1 MSKKNQKKSGKSKQ
15 KKSTKKLSKAERKR
29 LKLKNQA
36 NKILREVENAE
47 KKENPVTGTSLAL
60 IELDKTDKA
69 LAVVP
74 VVKDE
79 PKKRKPHRQGP
90 LLILLRILKWLMVI
104 LGTVV
109 LIGAIAVAVVYN
121 YWGRDLPDVRNLKE
135 KNFAETSTIYDR
147 EGNVLYKIYGEENRQ
162 YVPLEQINKNVI
174 DATIA
179 IEDQNFYA
187 HFGFDPVAI
196 VRAQLNNLQEDSST
210 QGASTITQQ
219 LAKNLYLSP
228 EQTWDRKIKELLLS
242 VQIEW
247 YYSKDEVLEMY
258 LNKIPYGSNAFGI
271 EAASKTFFGKSSA
284 DLNMVE
290 SSILA
295 ALPKATTKFSPY
307 GDNKKELMGYC
318 EVEVCVSRY
327 DENYVWGRKD
337 LVLDRMVQDGKLT
350 MEGFD
355 MAWQDGLSVQFQ
367 ELKHQINSPHFVFYV
382 RDYLEKKYGKEVVES
397 GGLEIRTTLDPV
409 LQKNAET
416 LLSERYESNVK
427 NYGGNNAALV
437 SLDPKTGGV
446 LAMVGSVNYWDESI
460 DGQVNVAT
468 SLRQPGSTF
477 KPLMYA
483 AAIENVGIGSGTILG
498 DYKTRFGKDYMPNN
512 SDRGFKGRMTIRQA
526 LAQSRNI
533 PAIKAWYLAGEEV
546 ATLEFINKLGVTSL
560 QEFKD
565 RFNSNPARNW
575 DFSYGPSMAIGSG
588 EVRLIDLAG
597 AYAAFANNGKFNPV
611 NPILE
616 IRDRNGNVL
625 EKYEDKGVQ
634 VMRPETAYIINSM
647 LSDITARPAGSWR
660 NVLTIPGQN
669 LAAKTGTSNKKIGT
683 VNYPNN
689 LLTFGYTPT
698 ILSATWVGNSDG
710 KQLSLRA
717 WGEFTAAPI
726 NKAFLEL
733 ALKDKPLVEYARPEG
748 IIEIGK
754 EFYPPNWDKNRRYDS
769 KFVPVARKDCTDAE
783 RAKDPVICKTKD
795 QQEKEAAKR
804 AEDEAKKAAEQAA
817 TLEPEKPINSGTVE
831 TPAVIPP
838 VENLTTPESP
848 TYSSV
853 SPVETPLPETPT
865 PIVDILPPASN
876 NQPTI

>member
-1 MSKKNQKKSGKSKQ
+1 MSKKNRKKS
-15 KKSTKKLSKAERKR
+15 KKNKLENAPKNTEKKLSKAERRR
-29 LKLKNQA
+29 LRKQQQG
-36 NKILREVENAE
+36 NKILQEVKKIESKEQKVEE
-47 KKENPVTGTSLAL
+47 KAVIVPEV
-60 IELDKTDKA
+60 KT
-69 LAVVP
+69 
-74 VVKDE
+74 E
-79 PKKRKPHRQGP
+79 IKRKAPRKGV
-90 LLILLRILKWLMVI
+90 LLILFKILKWFMII
-104 LGTVV
+104 LGVVV
-109 LIGAIAVAVVYN
+109 LLGGAAVAFVY
-121 YWGRDLPDVRNLKE
+121 YQWGRDLPDVRNLKE

-162 YVPLEQINKNVI
+162 YVPLDQINKNVI

-196 VRAQLNNLQEDSST
+196 VRAQLNNLHEDNST

-247 YYSKDEVLEMY
+247 YYSKDEILEMY

-271 EAASKTFFGKSSA
+271 EAASKTFFNKSSA
-284 DLNMVE
+284 DLNTVE
-290 SSILA
+290 ASILA
-295 ALPKATTKFSPY
+295 SLPKATTKFSPY

-318 EVEVCVSRY
+318 EVEVCESRF

-337 LVLDRMVQDGKLT
+337 LVLDRMVKDGKINV
-350 MEGFD
+350 EQFD
-355 MAWQDGLSVQFQ
+355 EAWKDGLSVQFQ

-382 RDYLEKKYGKEVVES
+382 RDYLEKKYGREVVES

-416 LLSERYESNVK
+416 ILAERYETNVK

-460 DGQVNVAT
+460 DGQVNVTT

-483 AAIENVGIGSGTILG
+483 AAIENAGIGSGTVLG
-498 DYKTRFGKDYMPNN
+498 DYKTKFGKDYVPNN
-512 SDRGFKGRMTIRQA
+512 SDNGFKGRMTIRQA

-533 PAIKAWYLAGEEV
+533 PAIKAWYLAGEE
-546 ATLEFINKLGVTSL
+546 ASTLEFINKLGVTSL

-565 RFNSNPARNW
+565 KFNSNPARSW

-588 EVRLIDLAG
+588 EVRLLDLAG
-597 AYAAFANNGKFNPV
+597 AYATFANNGKYNPV

-634 VMRPETAYIINSM
+634 AMRPETAYIINSI
-647 LSDITARPAGSWR
+647 LSDIGARPAGSWR
-660 NVLTIPGQN
+660 NILTIPGQN
-669 LAAKTGTSNKKIGT
+669 LSAKTGTSNKKLGN

-689 LLTFGYTPT
+689 LLTLGYTPT

-733 ALKDKPLVEYARPEG
+733 ALKDKPLVEYSKPEG
-748 IIEIGK
+748 ITQIGN
-754 EFYPPNWDKNRRYDS
+754 EYYPPNWDKNKRYDA
-769 KFVPVARKDCTDAE
+769 KFVPVARKDCTDQE
-783 RAKDPVICKTKD
+783 RAKDPVICKTKE
-795 QQEKEAAKR
+795 QQEKDAAKKR
-804 AEDEAKKAAEQAA
+804 EDEAKKAAEQAA
-817 TLEPEKPINSGTVE
+817 AQEPERPISAIQE
-831 TPAVIPP
+831 EKPAVEQLPPEPVAPVIPA
-838 VENLTTPESP
+838 
-848 TYSSV
+848 
-853 SPVETPLPETPT
+853 ETVPETPT
-865 PIVDILPPASN
+865 AVDNLPPASN